1 MCCLN
6 KTLKKRN
13 IILIG
18 NDGLIC
24 GVWNGRGVR
33 SIIITNFELLKS
45 FSYGIQSLD
54 DFIHSGLEV
63 YSKSHYCS
71 VYAVSTKNGSR
82 DIVAV
87 FALAFDSIVL
97 ETDDFDDMNS
107 GFSETWRPNVLENS
121 RIEFENKS
129 VYPTLEIAYLVVRKD
144 FQHKNLGKAI
154 VDEIA
159 EYARRQTLAGCVF
172 LTVKAYHTSRHS
184 AL

>member
-1 MCCLN
+1 M
-6 KTLKKRN
+6 
-13 IILIG
+13 
-18 NDGLIC
+18 
-24 GVWNGRGVR
+24 
-33 SIIITNFELLKS
+33 
-45 FSYGIQSLD
+45 
-54 DFIHSGLEV
+54 
-63 YSKSHYCS
+63 
-71 VYAVSTKNGSR
+71 
-82 DIVAV
+82 AV

-154 VDEIA
+154 VDVIA